1 MAISRAQIPE
11 QIDVFAPGGGVGTDN
26 SSLGG
31 QSLANQL
38 IERLSDYDANVGR
51 YQQRLSQYA
60 PERPKMN
67 IFEVASELG
76 RGLLAT
82 PNTGVGSAYRGLG
95 VGFDNVSQKLKEDRD
110 RFEKERREIGM
121 LASQMAMQDEQRA
134 KTFLEGIAT
143 KMIGDTNSEVK
154 TQFISYIDPE
164 SGERVDRLFDK
175 SSADFRE
182 IIANP
187 EKYKAQKINEPLI
200 GANKYEALDKNTAD
214 AITDQETVW
223 QEESNAQ
230 YGVLDKLEAAQQ
242 FAQGLREQDFGNF
255 QVTFGVPIKNIMT
268 SIGFGNLINQDR
280 LGRQIAVNSVGTG
293 LAMGLISQTKGAISD
308 REMGM
313 FLAASATLGNN
324 KNGFLKI
331 LDLTERIARKAV
343 GYNTAWL
350 EERARL
356 QSEGKDLSQIRAAQA
371 NFQRKY
377 HAENPLFS
385 GSKDADGNDIYNPE
399 LTIEENLANLE
410 VGTEAYNIVAAMTDE
425 GIAEYKR
432 LKGLHSQISTE
443 NAIAKQNLA
452 QKQVATGIEGV
463 PDGSKLIGQNQ
474 SGKDVYLTEDGQYIV
489 VE

>member
-1 MAISRAQIPE
+1 
-11 QIDVFAPGGGVGTDN
+11 
-26 SSLGG
+26 
-31 QSLANQL
+31 
-38 IERLSDYDANVGR
+38 
-51 YQQRLSQYA
+51 
-60 PERPKMN
+60 
-67 IFEVASELG
+67 
-76 RGLLAT
+76 
-82 PNTGVGSAYRGLG
+82 
-95 VGFDNVSQKLKEDRD
+95 
-110 RFEKERREIGM
+110 
-121 LASQMAMQDEQRA
+121 
-134 KTFLEGIAT
+134 
-143 KMIGDTNSEVK
+143 MIGDTNSEVK

>member
-1 MAISRAQIPE
+1 
-11 QIDVFAPGGGVGTDN
+11 
-26 SSLGG
+26 
-31 QSLANQL
+31 
-38 IERLSDYDANVGR
+38 
-51 YQQRLSQYA
+51 
-60 PERPKMN
+60 MN

-76 RGLLAT
+76 RGLLST

-110 RFEKERREIGM
+110 RFEKERREVAM
-121 LASQMAMQDEQRA
+121 LASQMAMQDEQKA
-134 KTFLEGIAT
+134 MSFLENIAT

-154 TQFISYIDPE
+154 TQFISYIDPK

-187 EKYKAQKINEPLI
+187 EKYQAQKINEPLI
-200 GANKYEALDKNTAD
+200 GENKYEALDKNTAD

-268 SIGFGNLINQDR
+268 SIGFGNLIDQDR

-331 LDLTERIARKAV
+331 LDLTEKIARKAV

-385 GSKDADGNDIYNPE
+385 GSKDADGNDIYNPD
-399 LTIEENLANLE
+399 LSIEENLANLE

-463 PDGSKLIGQNQ
+463 PDGSRLIGQNRM
-474 SGKDVYLTEDGQYIV
+474 GEDVYLTEDGQYIV

>member
-1 MAISRAQIPE
+1 M
-11 QIDVFAPGGGVGTDN
+11 VGT
-26 SSLGG
+26 
-31 QSLANQL
+31 
-38 IERLSDYDANVGR
+38 
-51 YQQRLSQYA
+51 
-60 PERPKMN
+60 
-67 IFEVASELG
+67 
-76 RGLLAT
+76 
-82 PNTGVGSAYRGLG
+82 
-95 VGFDNVSQKLKEDRD
+95 
-110 RFEKERREIGM
+110 
-121 LASQMAMQDEQRA
+121 
-134 KTFLEGIAT
+134 
-143 KMIGDTNSEVK
+143 
-154 TQFISYIDPE
+154 
-164 SGERVDRLFDK
+164 
-175 SSADFRE
+175 
-182 IIANP
+182 
-187 EKYKAQKINEPLI
+187 
-200 GANKYEALDKNTAD
+200 NKYEALDKNTAD
-214 AITDQETVW
+214 AITDQETEW
-223 QEESNAQ
+223 QKESNAQ

-242 FAQGLREQDFGNF
+242 FAQGLREEDFGNF

-268 SIGFGNLINQDR
+268 SIGFGNLIDQDR

-385 GSKDADGNDIYNPE
+385 GSKDANGNDIYNPD
-399 LTIEENLANLE
+399 LSIKENLANLE
-410 VGTEAYNIVAAMTDE
+410 PGSEAYNIVAAMTDE
-425 GIAEYKR
+425 GIAEYQR

>member
-1 MAISRAQIPE
+1 MAITRAQIPE
-11 QIDVFAPGGGVGTDN
+11 QIDVFQEGGGAESDSYTQLYQSLTN
-26 SSLGG
+26 SLGG
-31 QSLANQL
+31 
-38 IERLSDYDANVGR
+38 SDYNTS
-51 YQQRLSQYA
+51 YNKYLERLSQYA

-110 RFEKERREIGM
+110 RFEKERREVAM

-134 KTFLEGIAT
+134 KKFLDDIAL

-154 TQFISYIDPE
+154 TQFISYIDPK

-187 EKYKAQKINEPLI
+187 EKYQAQKINEPLI
-200 GANKYEALDKNTAD
+200 GENKYEALDKNTAD

-268 SIGFGNLINQDR
+268 SIGFGNLIDQDR

-293 LAMGLISQTKGAISD
+293 LTMGS
-308 REMGM
+308 
-313 FLAASATLGNN
+313 
-324 KNGFLKI
+324 
-331 LDLTERIARKAV
+331 
-343 GYNTAWL
+343 
-350 EERARL
+350 
-356 QSEGKDLSQIRAAQA
+356 
-371 NFQRKY
+371 
-377 HAENPLFS
+377 
-385 GSKDADGNDIYNPE
+385 
-399 LTIEENLANLE
+399 
-410 VGTEAYNIVAAMTDE
+410 
-425 GIAEYKR
+425 
-432 LKGLHSQISTE
+432 
-443 NAIAKQNLA
+443 
-452 QKQVATGIEGV
+452 
-463 PDGSKLIGQNQ
+463 
-474 SGKDVYLTEDGQYIV
+474 
-489 VE
+489 